1 MSNIQRAIFSWYDQ
15 NKRELPWRNSK
26 NPYHIWLSEIVL
38 QQTRVAQGLPYYN
51 RLIDRFPSVF
61 DLAGATEEDVLVAWK
76 GLGYYSRARN
86 LHKTAKI
93 IALDMKGD
101 FPSSFKDWL
110 LLPGIGKYTA
120 AAIASI
126 CLNEK
131 VPAIDGNLIRIISRL
146 YDVNDSIDSV
156 VGKAII
162 QNFAEDLVLSNRPG
176 DFNQALMDLGSM
188 VCFPKKP
195 DCGNCPLAEFCT
207 SRAMGTQEIRPQ
219 KQIKKK
225 AKNRYLVF
233 IFEEKKGKIKLIKQP
248 KGGIWENLYILPI
261 LEFTTE
267 SSWREFIQQS
277 NPVLSSNEVH
287 VLTHQR
293 LNFNVIVSNSF
304 QHFEGERWV
313 SLDQI
318 DAVPAPILLTRIL
331 SKIKSR

>member
-38 QQTRVAQGLPYYN
+38 QQTRVAQGLPYYS
-51 RLIDRFPSVF
+51 RLVDRFPSVF

-93 IALDMKGD
+93 IAFDMKGN
-101 FPSSFKDWL
+101 FPSSYKDWL

-146 YDVNDSIDSV
+146 YDVNELTDSA
-156 VGKAII
+156 VGKTII

-176 DFNQALMDLGSM
+176 DINQALMDLGSM

-195 DCGNCPLAEFCT
+195 DCGHCPLAEFCM

-261 LEFTTE
+261 LEFETE

-277 NPVLSSNEVH
+277 NPILSSNEVH

-293 LNFNVIVSNSF
+293 LNFNVIDSNSF
-304 QHFEGERWV
+304 QLVEGERWV

-318 DAVPAPILLTRIL
+318 DAVPAPILLSRIL